1 MRVVA
6 NLQKLKEIIMEKELI
21 FNLQLFADP
30 NTQTTEKNT
39 PGVNDLSST
48 MKTFYK
54 TSLLQNARNE
64 HYYAQFGQKQPLPK
78 NEGKKIE
85 WRKFD
90 TFEKA
95 LTPLTEGVT
104 PDGRNINMSK
114 IEAEIHQYGDYT
126 TVSDRLELEAVDPI
140 ITLTTE
146 EHGAQAG
153 DTIDTLTRDVVMAG
167 SNVIYAGANVSRST
181 LAKTDLL
188 TPTLIDKAMTFL
200 KKMKAPTI
208 NGDYV
213 AIIHPSVA
221 FDLRESDGWEDVH
234 KYAQPA
240 EIYNGEIGKLHGV
253 RFVESTE
260 AKIYKGAPLT
270 AAAANLSVKTNGSG
284 ATIAVKEAIS
294 ADEAA
299 ALVGRKI
306 LIGTNANE
314 ILSASAAVA
323 GSATI
328 TVKTAASV
336 TADTVIYPGEAGAA
350 NTAVYGTIFMGKDGY
365 GIVEPSAE
373 SLEVIVKQ
381 RGSAGTADPLD
392 QRSTIG
398 WKASHAAKI
407 LYQERLVRVETGS
420 SYGDVDEAN

>member
-1 MRVVA
+1 
-6 NLQKLKEIIMEKELI
+6 MEKVL
-21 FNLQLFADP
+21 FNIQLFADP

-39 PGVNDLSST
+39 PGTNDLSST

-54 TSLLQNARNE
+54 TSLLENARNE

-78 NEGKKIE
+78 NEGKKVE

-167 SNVIYAGANVSRST
+167 SNVIYGGSSVSSRSALT
-181 LAKTDLL
+181 TSDLL

-221 FDLRESDGWEDVH
+221 FDLRESQGWEDVH

-270 AAAANLSVKTNGSG
+270 EAAANLSVKTAIAAS
-284 ATIAVKEAIS
+284 TTTVAVKEAIS
-294 ADEAA
+294 ADEAT
-299 ALVGRKI
+299 ALAGRPI
-306 LIGTNANE
+306 LLASGKNE
-314 ILSASAAVA
+314 IVSAAAGAA
-323 GSATI
+323 GSATL
-328 TVKTAASV
+328 TVKTAITTLAADSV
-336 TADTVIYPGEAGAA
+336 VYPGEAGAA
-350 NTAVYGTIFMGKDGY
+350 NTAVYGTIFMGKDAY
-365 GIVEPSAE
+365 GIIEPSAE

>member
-1 MRVVA
+1 MEIF
-6 NLQKLKEIIMEKELI
+6 KL
-21 FNLQLFADP
+21 NLQLFADP

-39 PGVNDLSST
+39 VGVNDLSST

-54 TSLLQNARNE
+54 TALLENARNE

-78 NEGKKIE
+78 NEGKKVE

-114 IEAEIHQYGDYT
+114 IEAQIYQYGDYT
-126 TVSDRLELEAVDPI
+126 TISDRLELEAVDPI

-153 DTIDTLTRDVVMAG
+153 DTIDTLTRNEVMSG
-167 SNVIYAGANVSRST
+167 TNVIYGGTSIVSRSS
-181 LAKTDLL
+181 LANTDVI
-188 TPTLIDKAMTFL
+188 TPTLIDKAATFL

-221 FDLRESDGWEDVH
+221 FDLRESNGWEDVH
-234 KYAQPA
+234 KYAQPQ

-270 AAAANLSVKTNGSG
+270 AANANLTIKTN
-284 ATIAVKEAIS
+284 ATAATTIAVKEAIT
-294 ADEAA
+294 ADEATA
-299 ALVGRKI
+299 MVGRRI
-306 LIGTNANE
+306 LIGTSANE
-314 ILSASAAVA
+314 ILSASYASA

-328 TVKTAASV
+328 TVKTAATAS
-336 TADTVIYPGEAGAA
+336 ADTVIYPGEGGAQ
-350 NTAVYGTIFMGKDGY
+350 NVAVYGTIFMGKDAY

-392 QRSTIG
+392 QRSTVG

-420 SYGDVDEAN
+420 SYGSVDEAN

>member
-1 MRVVA
+1 
-6 NLQKLKEIIMEKELI
+6 MEKELI

-39 PGVNDLSST
+39 PGTNDLSST

-54 TSLLQNARNE
+54 TSLLENARNE

-167 SNVIYAGANVSRST
+167 SNVIYGGSNITSRSS
-181 LAKTDLL
+181 LAKTDVL

-270 AAAANLSVKTNGSG
+270 EAAENLSIKTNATAST
-284 ATIAVKEAIS
+284 TIAVKEAIS
-294 ADEAA
+294 ADEAT

-306 LIGTNANE
+306 LIGTSANE

-323 GSATI
+323 GSASI
-328 TVKTAASV
+328 TVKTAATAS
-336 TADTVIYPGEAGAA
+336 ADTVIYPGEAGAG
-350 NTAVYGTIFMGKDGY
+350 NTAVYGTIFMGKDAY

>member
-1 MRVVA
+1 
-6 NLQKLKEIIMEKELI
+6 MEKFI
-21 FNLQLFADP
+21 FDLQLFADP

-39 PGVNDLSST
+39 PGTNDLSST

-54 TSLLQNARNE
+54 TSLLENARNE

-153 DTIDTLTRDVVMAG
+153 DTIDTLTRNVVMAG
-167 SNVIYAGANVSRST
+167 SNVIYGGSNVSSRSSLT
-181 LAKTDLL
+181 NSDTL

-221 FDLRESDGWEDVH
+221 FDLRESQGWEDVH

-270 AAAANLSVKTNGSG
+270 AAAANLTVKTAIAASS
-284 ATIAVKEAIS
+284 TTVAVKEAIS
-294 ADEAA
+294 ADEAT
-299 ALVGRKI
+299 ALAGRTILLASGKNKI
-306 LIGTNANE
+306 V
-314 ILSASAAVA
+314 SAAS
-323 GSATI
+323 GSAGNATLTVETAI
-328 TVKTAASV
+328 TTLAADS
-336 TADTVIYPGEAGAA
+336 TVYPGEAGAQ
-350 NTAVYGTIFMGKDGY
+350 NVAVYGTIFMGKDAY

-373 SLEVIVKQ
+373 SLEVLVKQ

-420 SYGDVDEAN
+420 SYGSVDEAN